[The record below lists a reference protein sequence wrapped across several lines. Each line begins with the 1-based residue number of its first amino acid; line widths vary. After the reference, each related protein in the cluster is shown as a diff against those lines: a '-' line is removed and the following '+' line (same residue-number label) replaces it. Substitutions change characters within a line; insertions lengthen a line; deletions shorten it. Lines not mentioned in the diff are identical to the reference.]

1 MTILNLKLE
10 SEAIADMAQQL
21 AFLESNLKESIAE
34 RETIAGDVEHAQKA
48 QNTLQHLAQ
57 GVQQQAH
64 ARISEVVTKCLT
76 AVFDDPYQF
85 RIDFDRKR
93 GKTEARLVFT
103 RDGMDVD
110 PLTASGGGMIDVAS
124 FALRV
129 ACRALHR
136 PRLSPVLVLD
146 EPFKFVSESYRDN
159 VRRMLI
165 EISDSLGVQIIMV
178 THIRELEVGNVV
190 EI

>member
-1 MTILNLKLE
+1 MNLKT
-10 SEAIADMAQQL
+10 EAAVVDELSQKLKYQAQLVADSQEEHDSL
-21 AFLESNLKESIAE
+21 VV
-34 RETIAGDVEHAQKA
+34 DVEHAQSA
-48 QNTLQHLAQ
+48 QNTLQHIAQ

-110 PLTASGGGMIDVAS
+110 PLTASGGGMIDVAA

-129 ACRALHR
+129 ACLALHR
-136 PRLSPVLVLD
+136 PKLSPVLVLD
-146 EPFKFVSESYRDN
+146 EPFKFVSENYRMN
-159 VRRMLI
+159 VRTMLE
-165 EISDSLGVQIIMV
+165 EISSELKIQIVMV
-178 THIRELEVGNVV
+178 THIRELEVGEVV

>member
-1 MTILNLKLE
+1 MNLRNE
-10 SEAIADMAQQL
+10 SEAVADVAQRLSYLDASMKDAIAE
-21 AFLESNLKESIAE
+21 LESV
-34 RETIAGDVEHAQKA
+34 GFDVEHAQNA

-129 ACRALHR
+129 ACQALRR
-136 PRLSPVLVLD
+136 PKLSPVLVLD
-146 EPFKFVSESYRDN
+146 EPFKFVSEHYRAN
-159 VRRMLI
+159 VRTMLE
-165 EISDSLGVQIIMV
+165 EISAELKIQIIMV
-178 THIRELEVGNVV
+178 THIRELEVGDV
-190 EI
+190 ISI